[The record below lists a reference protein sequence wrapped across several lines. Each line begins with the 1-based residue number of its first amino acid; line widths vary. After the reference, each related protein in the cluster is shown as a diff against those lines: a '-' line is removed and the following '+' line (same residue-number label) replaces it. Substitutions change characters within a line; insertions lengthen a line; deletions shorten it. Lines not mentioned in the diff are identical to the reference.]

1 MVGRPESET
10 PTDWELNLLHILWKI
25 GSSKS
30 DDIREY
36 LRSKGV
42 KRSDSALRTILRIM
56 VRKGLVNAKQVER
69 TFYYEAAVKRN
80 TVEKRYFR
88 HLIKSLFKGNREEF
102 VLRVLEES
110 DVDANLV
117 EKMKKTLKEHKDR
130 QRAE

>member
-1 MVGRPESET
+1 VGRPESET

-36 LRSKGV
+36 LRAKGV

-56 VRKGLVNAKQVER
+56 VRKGLVHAKQVER
-69 TFYYEAAVKRN
+69 TFYYEAAVKKPA
-80 TVEKRYFR
+80 VEKRFFR

-102 VLRVLEES
+102 VLRVLEEADIDA
-110 DVDANLV
+110 DVI
-117 EKMKKTLKEHKDR
+117 EKMKKTIKGQKDR